1 MRKKGFTLIELTIV
15 IGIIGILMLLAAPAI
30 SAYVKQSGIYTCQNH
45 RSALEKDYRFEKNL
59 NPSLTMEQTIL
70 SASSMMSCPS
80 GGVYRWDDRG
90 THVICSIHGGKNEA
104 AGGEQKPQPT
114 PDGSENKPELVCG
127 LNAQKIEDSCY
138 CKPGYAGD
146 PYTSC
151 TLACRADQVI
161 TKDGCTCPAGYQEVD
176 NRCVDIKNNGT
187 IVDEK
192 HGNEINASMSFDD
205 IRKAYVESGKPSYD
219 FAYWVEKDTVMMD
232 ETGFYITVANS
243 RVEVRANQLTETLKD
258 NSRFIMIIR
267 EPIKDLSNM
276 TEEHGNKKW
285 DEPLTQGQLIYDGE
299 NYYVAMNN
307 VGVYDTNLSSSGI
320 FCKINPELVSKLK

>member
-15 IGIIGILMLLAAPAI
+15 IGIIGVLMLLGAPAI

-70 SASSMMSCPS
+70 SAASMMSCPS
-80 GGVYRWDDRG
+80 GGVYRSDDSG

-114 PDGSENKPELVCG
+114 PDESKPELVCG

-138 CKPGYAGD
+138 CKPGYAGN
-146 PYTSC
+146 PYNSC

-161 TKDGCTCPAGYQEVD
+161 TNDGCTCPAGYDEVD
-176 NRCVDIKNNGT
+176 KVCVEIKNNST

-205 IRKAYVESGKPSYD
+205 IRKAYAESGKPAYD
-219 FAYWVEKDTVMMD
+219 FAYWVERNTIIMD

-243 RVEVRANQLTETLKD
+243 RVEVRANQLNETLEN
-258 NSRFIMIIR
+258 NSRFIKIIS
-267 EPIKDLSNM
+267 EPIKDLSNL
-276 TEEHGNKKW
+276 TGGQWNKKW
-285 DEPLTQGQLIYDGE
+285 DAPLSRGQLIYDGK

-320 FCKINPELVSKLK
+320 FFKVGPELVSQLK